1 MAFIALAFLV
11 WGIKRKKVTNS
22 PPVFPWPN
30 CVVLSPS
37 PNRGKKL
44 DETLVLHEFLREYE
58 DLQDWITQQKQTAS
72 SEDYGSDYKHVL
84 VSFLSNRSKINKT
97 VCSETVERF

>member
-1 MAFIALAFLV
+1 MRLDGGRFG
-11 WGIKRKKVTNS
+11 GITKKKVAGC
-22 PPVFPWPN
+22 PPLIFPWSN
-30 CVVLSPS
+30 CIVLPSS

-72 SEDYGSDYKHVL
+72 SEDYGNDYEHVL
-84 VSFLSNRSKINKT
+84 VSFEVTNQKSAELQ
-97 VCSETVERF
+97 E